1 MAKGNAGGKPE
12 KGKKART
19 QGNTGSSPVAGK
31 YPIDTG
37 DCELVED
44 RFNPNGWVLMINGVP
59 SSHIDLNNPQQL
71 DFEYMH
77 WIANLIESRFDSEV
91 GIRALH
97 LGGGACTLARYV
109 ASAFPQSRQVV
120 VEIDSKLASLVRE
133 WFDLPRAPL
142 LRIRVGE
149 AREVTTSLTANSRDL
164 IIRDVFAGSR
174 TPVALTTV
182 EFTQQVHRV
191 LSPGGMYLANCGDTP
206 DRELLKTEAATIASL
221 FTYVAFVAD
230 ATMLKGRRYGNVIIA
245 GSDKPLG
252 SPQLTRKLLTIGLP
266 AQFWDDTRVR
276 TFAASAQPNLD

>member
-1 MAKGNAGGKPE
+1 MAKGNSSERPE
-12 KGKKART
+12 KGKKSRT
-19 QGNTGSSPVAGK
+19 LGHAQFGPVAGN
-31 YPIDTG
+31 YQIDTG
-37 DCELVED
+37 ECELVED
-44 RFNPNGWVLMINGVP
+44 RYNSNGWVLMINGVP

-77 WIANLIESRFDSEV
+77 WISGLIESHFDPGD

-120 VEIDSKLASLVRE
+120 VEIDSKLASIVRE
-133 WFDLPRAPL
+133 WFDLPRAPF

-149 AREVTTSLTANSRDL
+149 AREVTTSLTLNSRDL

-174 TPVALTTV
+174 TPAPLTTV

-191 LSPGGMYLANCGDTP
+191 LSPGGLYLANCGDTP
-206 DRELLKTEAATIASL
+206 DRELLKTEAATVASL
-221 FTYVAFVAD
+221 FKQVAFVAD

-252 SPQLTRKLLTIGLP
+252 SQQLTRKLRTIGIP
-266 AQFWDDTRVR
+266 AQFWDDARVR
-276 TFAASAQPNLD
+276 TFAASARPNFD